1 MTATHEQWADRA
13 RYDLDTARAMLNGR
27 RYVYVVFCCQQAV
40 EKMLKAVIVKRTGE
54 MPPRIHNLMR
64 LADRA
69 RIAVDDDRGDLFRN
83 LSNLYVDTRYPE
95 GDAALS
101 AEFDEP
107 RARAAFEKTEEA
119 VQWLS
124 SIL

>member
-1 MTATHEQWADRA
+1 MTPTHEQWAEKA
-13 RYDLDTARAMLNGR
+13 RYDLDTASAMLDSG
-27 RYVYVVFCCQQAV
+27 RYVYVLFCCQQAI
-40 EKMLKAVIVKRTGE
+40 EKMLKAIIVKRTGE

-69 RIAVDDDRGDLFRN
+69 TVSIDEDQAGLFRN

-95 GDAALS
+95 EDAAIS
-101 AEFDEP
+101 AEIDEP
-107 RARAAFEKTEEA
+107 RARAALEETEEV

-124 SIL
+124 SML